1 MRLLLLL
8 LLPMAF
14 SSLSAAECSTQ
25 ALAKARSDFQQGY
38 AKGKYQQATAA
49 LAAFHQEC
57 GYELF
62 PQIKGATEPAIEDV
76 RRYYWLISD
85 LLLGL
90 SRSGQLNECIALAEY
105 EELNWGSHF
114 YRLGGESVLAALQY
128 NAANCKSNREQKL
141 GSFSQQNCPI
151 AGAADAL
158 AIPSSWQM
166 GQACLRLF
174 PGQSETDFDA
184 GDQIPPYVELITATE
199 RHKLAFADG
208 KLGSGDFCGFSTLAL
223 GRDKQLRISGSGGFC
238 WQGSAVFMLDSVY
251 RLQQDKLTITDELF
265 VPVH

>member
-8 LLPMAF
+8 LLPMACY
-14 SSLSAAECSTQ
+14 SLSAAECSTQ

-38 AKGKYQQATAA
+38 AKGEYQQATAA

-114 YRLGGESVLAALQY
+114 YRLGG
-128 NAANCKSNREQKL
+128 
-141 GSFSQQNCPI
+141 
-151 AGAADAL
+151 
-158 AIPSSWQM
+158 
-166 GQACLRLF
+166 
-174 PGQSETDFDA
+174 
-184 GDQIPPYVELITATE
+184 
-199 RHKLAFADG
+199 
-208 KLGSGDFCGFSTLAL
+208 
-223 GRDKQLRISGSGGFC
+223 
-238 WQGSAVFMLDSVY
+238 
-251 RLQQDKLTITDELF
+251 
-265 VPVH
+265 